1 MSHQL
6 IKPRSRARLTFFIAL
21 GAAAALFLPFLIMDQ
36 GYFIYYGDFN
46 VQQIPFYKLAHEA
59 IRSGNWGWSWTTD
72 LGANFIGSYS
82 FYLLGSPFFW
92 LTLPFPTDWVPY
104 LMGPLLILK
113 IACCA
118 MAAYAYLRRFVRP
131 DFASIG
137 ALLYAFS
144 GFSIYNIFFNH
155 FHEAIFYFPL
165 MLWAMEVFMTENR
178 RGVFGLFVC
187 LSALNNYYFFIGQ
200 AIFLIFYWFI
210 RRFSGGWGGGASKF
224 FWLALEA
231 VLGTAGAAVLLLP
244 SYLAVI
250 QNSRTENLLSGWD
263 FLIYSTP
270 QRFWD
275 ILHSFFFPQ
284 DPPARPNFF
293 PDADNKWASM
303 SAWLPVFGCTGVIAY
318 FQSRAHT
325 DWLRRM
331 IAFCVFC
338 ALIPGL
344 NAMFQLFNAM
354 YYARWYYMMVL
365 LLVLATVLTLD
376 REEEQPV
383 HWKRAFGWSAGITA
397 GFALFIG
404 LMPNKTEEG
413 NWVLGLMDNPA
424 RFWATVLI
432 TGACLLLAF
441 LIVWMKKHSPAYFF
455 QFSAACVACVCL
467 LYGWFA
473 VGLGKS
479 TSNYPSRYVIETGI
493 EAGDFELPQTSGSFA
508 RVDTPGAMD
517 NQAMFWGMPTIQA
530 FHSIVP
536 GSVME
541 FYNSLGVSRSV
552 ASRPD
557 TSHYALR
564 SFLSV
569 RWLFDYTNEDDLLN
583 KDEDEFFMQD
593 GETVMPGWS
602 YFGEQNGFAI
612 YENQCY
618 IPMGFSY
625 DYYLTRSEYEELP
638 RSRREK
644 VLLKALIVEDENE
657 SHVSDMM
664 SRLPVDATSFSEQTY
679 FKDCQNRRY
688 QSVSS
693 FDVTGDGF
701 TANWTSD
708 RSNVVFFSV
717 PYEEGWSATV
727 NGEPAEILKAG
738 IGFMAVRCPA
748 GNDVS
753 IHFTYATP
761 GLALGAKISAG
772 AVAALVV
779 YVAGFALW
787 ESHKRRRRAALPR
800 H

>member
-1 MSHQL
+1 M
-6 IKPRSRARLTFFIAL
+6 
-21 GAAAALFLPFLIMDQ
+21 
-36 GYFIYYGDFN
+36 
-46 VQQIPFYKLAHEA
+46 
-59 IRSGNWGWSWTTD
+59 
-72 LGANFIGSYS
+72 
-82 FYLLGSPFFW
+82 
-92 LTLPFPTDWVPY
+92 
-104 LMGPLLILK
+104 
-113 IACCA
+113 
-118 MAAYAYLRRFVRP
+118 
-131 DFASIG
+131 
-137 ALLYAFS
+137 
-144 GFSIYNIFFNH
+144 
-155 FHEAIFYFPL
+155 
-165 MLWAMEVFMTENR
+165 
-178 RGVFGLFVC
+178 
-187 LSALNNYYFFIGQ
+187 
-200 AIFLIFYWFI
+200 
-210 RRFSGGWGGGASKF
+210 
-224 FWLALEA
+224 
-231 VLGTAGAAVLLLP
+231 
-244 SYLAVI
+244 
-250 QNSRTENLLSGWD
+250 
-263 FLIYSTP
+263 
-270 QRFWD
+270 
-275 ILHSFFFPQ
+275 
-284 DPPARPNFF
+284 
-293 PDADNKWASM
+293 
-303 SAWLPVFGCTGVIAY
+303 
-318 FQSRAHT
+318 
-325 DWLRRM
+325 
-331 IAFCVFC
+331 
-338 ALIPGL
+338 
-344 NAMFQLFNAM
+344 
-354 YYARWYYMMVL
+354 
-365 LLVLATVLTLD
+365 
-376 REEEQPV
+376 
-383 HWKRAFGWSAGITA
+383 
-397 GFALFIG
+397 
-404 LMPNKTEEG
+404 
-413 NWVLGLMDNPA
+413 
-424 RFWATVLI
+424 
-432 TGACLLLAF
+432 
-441 LIVWMKKHSPAYFF
+441 
-455 QFSAACVACVCL
+455 
-467 LYGWFA
+467 
-473 VGLGKS
+473 GLGKS
-479 TSNYPSRYVIETGI
+479 TSNYPARYVIETGI

-657 SHVSDMM
+657 SHVSNMM

-679 FKDCQNRRY
+679 FKDCQTRRY

-693 FDVTGDGF
+693 FDVTDDGF
-701 TANWTSD
+701 TATWTSD

-727 NGEPAEILKAG
+727 NGEPVEILKAG

-753 IHFTYATP
+753 IRFTYATP

-772 AVAALVV
+772 AMAALAV

-787 ESHKRRRRAALPR
+787 ERHKRRRRTALPR